1 MKPFRFGIQVSELPF
16 DGWRERIN
24 WYEQLGFTTIST
36 PDHYMMRQ
44 WDPVS
49 LMAAVAGTTR
59 SAAVGSTVLNVGL
72 RQPIDLARMAATVA
86 SIAAGGCELGL
97 GAGWSPDDFA
107 IAGLPFDTGGVRLQ
121 RLEETVQAIKLLWTE
136 ETANYAG
143 VHVRLKDAPSVLALP
158 LRRVPKLLIGG
169 TMRRALGIAGRHA
182 DIVSVFPSVASGKIG
197 WAGWAEGSTVDQT
210 AAQMAWAKAGAERA
224 GRDWAAVELSTQLC
238 FSAVAGD
245 PGPLQEALATATG
258 VTPQVQDS
266 STIFLTG
273 TPAQARERLQRRR
286 EATGLSYFVVF
297 DMANNYV
304 RPEGW
309 TPALPGDSGPG
320 AGDRYLEAF
329 AEAVV
334 RPLTGQ

>member
-16 DGWRERIN
+16 DGWRERIS

-107 IAGLPFDTGGVRLQ
+107 IVGLPFDAGGVRLQ
-121 RLEETVQAIKLLWTE
+121 RLEETVQAIKLLWSE

-143 VHVRLKDAPSVLALP
+143 DHVRLKDAPSVLALP

-169 TMRRALGIAGRHA
+169 TMCRALGIAGRHA
-182 DIVSVFPSVASGKIG
+182 DIVSVFPSVASGRFG
-197 WAGWAEGSTVDQT
+197 WPGWAEGSTVDQT
-210 AAQMAWAKAGAERA
+210 AAQTDWAKAGAERA

-245 PGPLQEALATATG
+245 PEPLQEALATATG
-258 VTPQVQDS
+258 VTPQAQDS

-286 EATGLSYFVVF
+286 EATGLSYFIVF

-304 RPEGW
+304 RPDGW
-309 TPALPGDSGPG
+309 TPTLPGDSGPG